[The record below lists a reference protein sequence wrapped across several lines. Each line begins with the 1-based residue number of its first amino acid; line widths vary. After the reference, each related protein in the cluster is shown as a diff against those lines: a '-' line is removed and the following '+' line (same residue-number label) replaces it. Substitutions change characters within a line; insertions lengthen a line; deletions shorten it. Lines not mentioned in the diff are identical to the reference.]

1 MYNMQEVKQI
11 RLSELQMKA
20 LKVLLD
26 GEHTSVGFGW
36 GAGWGKTYLW
46 TIRLWLMCVK
56 YPWVRYAMVRDTIK
70 NVKATTVK
78 SMMKFFSDYN
88 ISEEYRGIL
97 NPTNSLIKFKNG
109 SEIVLVEWC
118 YYPSDPLYNRF
129 WSLELTGAF
138 IEESAECPIEWIE
151 IIQTRVWRQKNEEYN
166 ILWKVLETF
175 NPNPWHVYERYFLWK
190 HKDQDKSI
198 FIKALVNDNPFIWEQ
213 YIANLERAN
222 EQTKKRLLYGEWDFS
237 DNVRALFKVS
247 EIHDLKT
254 NQREWDKYCLICDV
268 ARYWKDT
275 ARISVRKGNTWI
287 RVETYAKSSTEDL
300 KEAIT
305 YLVRQYGIDWSDV
318 VIDADGVGWWVVDGL
333 PYCRAF
339 INNSKPV
346 PIASKQNY
354 HNLKSQC
361 AFYLQEKVQKKEIA
375 IRWEHLDREKDRET
389 LEQEMMNL
397 YIDPKSIDSKTR
409 IESKDMMK
417 ERIGRSP
424 DLLDTLI
431 MRMYLYLL
439 GEEDTKQRI
448 YSQER

>member
-1 MYNMQEVKQI
+1 MQEVKNI
-11 RLSELQMKA
+11 RLSSLQMKA

-26 GEHTSVGFGW
+26 GEHTSVGFW
-36 GAGWGKTYLW
+36 WWAGWGKTYLG
-46 TIRLWLMCVK
+46 TIRLRLMCIN
-56 YPWVRYAMVRDTIK
+56 YPGVRYAMVRDTIK

-78 SMMKFFSDYN
+78 SMMKFFSDYE
-88 ISEEYRGIL
+88 ISEEYKGIL

-151 IIQTRVWRQKNEEYN
+151 IIQTRVWRQKNEEYG

-175 NPNPWHVYERYFLWK
+175 NPNPWHVYERYYLGK
-190 HKDQDKSI
+190 HKDQEKSI

-222 EQTKKRLLYGEWDFS
+222 EQTKKRLLYGERDFS
-237 DNVRALFKVS
+237 DNVRSLFKVH
-247 EIHDLKT
+247 EIHELRT
-254 NQREWDKYCLICDV
+254 NKEHGDKYCLICDV
-268 ARYWKDT
+268 ARYGKDT
-275 ARISVRKGNTWI
+275 ARISVRKGNTRV
-287 RVETYAKSSTEDL
+287 RVETYAKSSTEEL

-305 YLVRQYGIDWSDV
+305 YLVRQYGIDRSDV
-318 VIDADGVGWWVVDGL
+318 VIDADGVGWGVVDGL

-346 PIASKQNY
+346 QIPSKQNY
-354 HNLKSQC
+354 YNLKSQC
-361 AFYLQEKVQKKEIA
+361 AFYLQEKVQRKEIA
-375 IRWEHLDREKDRET
+375 IKREHLDRDKDRET

-397 YIDPKSIDSKTR
+397 YIDQKSIDGKTR
-409 IESKDMMK
+409 IEPKDKMK

-439 GEEDTKQRI
+439 GEEDTQRRI
-448 YSQER
+448 YPQER